1 MVVVSHHFFFLRK
14 YFRGR
19 CDSGESHR
27 PLSGT
32 IYFPTATFCT
42 YAYELIILNFPLKVS
57 LWMGTAWTYLR
68 SLVAFVDVTA
78 VPALPA

>member
-1 MVVVSHHFFFLRK
+1 MPHNPVFGFHKKCFLQ
-14 YFRGR
+14 GR
-19 CDSGESHR
+19 QVLIRSLVFLEGSI
-27 PLSGT
+27 LLVAVYG
-32 IYFPTATFCT
+32 
-42 YAYELIILNFPLKVS
+42 YELIILNFPLKVS